1 MGQQFKGIQVSG
13 TGKISMPP
21 NIAYISGTAAV
32 GPTLWHFQPKLP
44 LASAILLAL
53 AVKFGYHEF
62 ARKLR
67 LGQNV
72 QFRPRGNSMKPKIES
87 GQLITVEPVKLED
100 VSEGDIVFCKVA
112 GNFYVHLVSAV
123 QGQRLQ
129 ISNNHGHVNG
139 WIGANALYGKVTKVG
154 E

>member
-1 MGQQFKGIQVSG
+1 M
-13 TGKISMPP
+13 
-21 NIAYISGTAAV
+21 
-32 GPTLWHFQPKLP
+32 
-44 LASAILLAL
+44 
-53 AVKFGYHEF
+53 KFGYQEYV
-62 ARKLR
+62 KQLR

-87 GQLITVEPVKLED
+87 GQLITVEPVKQED
-100 VSEGDIVFCKVA
+100 VEEGDIVFCKVS

-139 WIGANALYGKVTKVG
+139 WIGPNALYGKVTKV